1 MPYGSFKS
9 SGMINFLC
17 PISVYP
23 LFSWLSFS
31 NIQNSSCKR
40 SVARRV
46 RVSLTPETVVT
57 IHVLYQNYKACE
69 NLLLYILLLA

>member
-31 NIQNSSCKR
+31 NIQNTFNENDSDLRVNSSGSTEEFSGK
-40 SVARRV
+40 
-46 RVSLTPETVVT
+46 
-57 IHVLYQNYKACE
+57 KAT
-69 NLLLYILLLA
+69 